1 MYLELT
7 ILDGKKAEQTV
18 EALRRIVAR
27 TGGDSRKGTAAEGE
41 PRKRS
46 RK

>member
-7 ILDGKKAEQTV
+7 ILDGKKAEKTV
-18 EALRRIVAR
+18 EDLRRIVAR
-27 TGGDSRKGTAAEGE
+27 TGGDSRKRTAADGE
-41 PRKRS
+41 PRKRA